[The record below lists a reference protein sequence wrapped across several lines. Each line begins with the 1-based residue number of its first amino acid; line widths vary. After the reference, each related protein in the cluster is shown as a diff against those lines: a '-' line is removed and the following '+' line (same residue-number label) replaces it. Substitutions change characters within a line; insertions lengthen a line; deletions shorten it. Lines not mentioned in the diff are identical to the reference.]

1 MRVLIIGSLAGE
13 LGQAARIAITRG
25 AKLEQADNTDAALA
39 WLRADA
45 RVDLVLCDII
55 HDVGTVVRALTA
67 ERMAVP
73 VVACGTG
80 DDPDAAARA
89 IRDGAREFLPLPPDP
104 DLIAAIL
111 QAAAG
116 ETHAMVVRDATMQAT
131 VGRAE
136 QVAKSE
142 ASGT

>member
-55 HDVGTVVRALTA
+55 HDVGTVVRSVRLYSTRSAVVTLAPTLAENVTA
-67 ERMAVP
+67 NEWP
-73 VVACGTG
+73 V
-80 DDPDAAARA
+80 
-89 IRDGAREFLPLPPDP
+89 
-104 DLIAAIL
+104 
-111 QAAAG
+111 
-116 ETHAMVVRDATMQAT
+116 
-131 VGRAE
+131 
-136 QVAKSE
+136 S
-142 ASGT
+142 